1 MSERHKP
8 HNGRDTDGR
17 YKVRQEDVEDKLA
30 DPAGADHVRD
40 DVRLGGAVEDTGPL
54 AGRAGEE
61 VTRLV
66 EQNREDV
73 EKLAEANADLPDLR
87 SERGRS
93 ERGR

>member
-17 YKVRQEDVEDKLA
+17 FKVRREDVEDKLA
-30 DPAGADHVRD
+30 DPAGEDFIRD
-40 DVRLGGAVEDTGPL
+40 EVRLGGAVEDTGPR
-54 AGRAGEE
+54 AGQAGEE

-73 EKLAEANADLPDLR
+73 EKLADANADLPDLR

>member
-17 YKVRQEDVEDKLA
+17 FKVRQEDVEDKLA
-30 DPAGADHVRD
+30 DPAGADHLRD
-40 DVRLGGAVEDTGPL
+40 EIRLGGAVEDTGPL

-61 VTRLV
+61 VGRLV
-66 EQNREDV
+66 ENNREDV

-87 SERGRS
+87 QERSRGERGR
-93 ERGR
+93 